1 MNQVQLVGRLSR
13 DPQVSYSASTQNAV
27 ARFTVAVDR
36 MPDRNGNKQ
45 ADFISCVSFG
55 KTAEFIEKYFTKGK
69 PIALTGRIQTGSYEK
84 NGQKV
89 YTTDVVADR
98 VEFVPGGNGDGQTGG
113 QSAPQGFMKSGSD
126 DQNFGGSNEIT
137 ELIPDDDIPF

>member
-36 MPDRNGNKQ
+36 MPDRNGNRQ

-113 QSAPQGFMKSGSD
+113 QSAPQGISKSGSD
-126 DQNFGGSNEIT
+126 DKPSGGFDEIPD
-137 ELIPDDDIPF
+137 LIPDDDIPF

>member
-36 MPDRNGNKQ
+36 MPDRNGNRQ

-55 KTAEFIEKYFTKGK
+55 K
-69 PIALTGRIQTGSYEK
+69 S
-84 NGQKV
+84 
-89 YTTDVVADR
+89 
-98 VEFVPGGNGDGQTGG
+98 
-113 QSAPQGFMKSGSD
+113 
-126 DQNFGGSNEIT
+126 
-137 ELIPDDDIPF
+137 